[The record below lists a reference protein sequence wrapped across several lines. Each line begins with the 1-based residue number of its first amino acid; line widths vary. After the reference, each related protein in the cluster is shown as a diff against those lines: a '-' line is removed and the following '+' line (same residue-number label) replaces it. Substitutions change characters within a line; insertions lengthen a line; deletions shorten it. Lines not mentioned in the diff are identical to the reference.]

1 MPRQEV
7 ISRTRNTEQ
16 VSQCDMIKTRTLGL
30 VCLEDAVGGAVT
42 SYLVILIIVPETPA
56 RAVCVQ
62 VGTLRFV
69 PG

>member
-7 ISRTRNTEQ
+7 ISWTRNTEQ

-30 VCLEDAVGGAVT
+30 VYLEDAVGGAVT
-42 SYLVILIIVPETPA
+42 SYLVILIIVPETPD
-56 RAVCVQ
+56 RAVWVQ